1 MTNIFRKC
9 NIKIRK
15 NRKFSKKYNSWM
27 LLNTNKRRR
36 RLVNKILKQGK
47 FIPEVKLSDGTKAM
61 LEDMLRSSYP
71 DYKQESDNE
80 PFIKIGGLILWLTN
94 IEKWIVLIKEL

>member
-1 MTNIFRKC
+1 
-9 NIKIRK
+9 
-15 NRKFSKKYNSWM
+15 M

-80 PFIKIGGLILWLTN
+80 PFIKIGYLIL
-94 IEKWIVLIKEL
+94 